1 MSKQLLGICTA
12 VTENKLWP
20 TVPQYEGNTCFP
32 NTWIFYYP
40 MRRPPLSSPWS
51 RGGCCQLRS
60 QSWLSVSQHMPAL
73 SITTPLLQTSGM
85 ETEKLSELGEHKAG
99 PPQRIFGGAS
109 QLGFPNSLSLLS
121 EGYLGKQAL
130 PVWITICSLQCT
142 KRATSNQS
150 GLMFFLILLKWFRLS
165 GYQYFFL
172 KKSREGTR
180 YKEAVP

>member
-12 VTENKLWP
+12 VTENTLWP
-20 TVPQYEGNTCFP
+20 TVPQYEGSTCFP

-73 SITTPLLQTSGM
+73 SIITPLLQTSGM
-85 ETEKLSELGEHKAG
+85 ETEKLSEMGEHKAG
-99 PPQRIFGGAS
+99 PPQRIFDGAS

-121 EGYLGKQAL
+121 EGYPGKQAPPCL
-130 PVWITICSLQCT
+130 NHHLFPPVYQKSNFKP
-142 KRATSNQS
+142 KRSHVLSYFVKVIQA
-150 GLMFFLILLKWFRLS
+150 FRLS
-165 GYQYFFL
+165 VFF
-172 KKSREGTR
+172 KKEIKRR
-180 YKEAVP
+180 N